1 VSLRRLVIVD
11 DDPLYLR
18 AMGRAFARADEPPEV
33 ELLSDAGGVLEHASV
48 DMIVLDV
55 YMPGID
61 GLEACR
67 RLRALTTDAVIV
79 LASSDMTGELR
90 SAALAAG
97 ASFALAKP
105 YGLEQLRALDR
116 SEHRAGLIAS
126 HLELARSV
134 VKPLAR
140 SWGHVLDV
148 EAVARLGLCEAA
160 ARFDRHRPEPFA
172 PYAARRIR
180 GAVLDEVR
188 RLSAL
193 TRASRLRLRAIT
205 QARAELA
212 RAGDDTDDASVA
224 ARLGVAPSVVADTRA
239 LRRVTFVV
247 IDTAAEWHAN
257 EAAPTPADDVE
268 RAEIAARLVRARAV
282 LPPLEAAVIARR
294 YDEELTLREIARR
307 LGMQLSTTQRV
318 HARALAKLRRAL
330 ES

>member
-1 VSLRRLVIVD
+1 MRRLVIVD

-18 AMGRAFARADEPPEV
+18 AMGRACARADEPPEL
-33 ELLSDAGGVLEHASV
+33 ELLSDAGEVLEHATAA

-55 YMPGID
+55 YMPGMD

-67 RLRALTTDAVIV
+67 RLRELTSDAVIV

-90 SAALAAG
+90 DAALAAG

-105 YGLEQLRALDR
+105 YGLDQLRALDH

-134 VKPLAR
+134 VRPLAR

-160 ARFDRHRPEPFA
+160 ARFDPHRPEPFA

-188 RLSAL
+188 RLSAH
-193 TRASRLRLRAIT
+193 TRASHARLRAIV
-205 QARAELA
+205 QARAELV
-212 RAGDDTDDASVA
+212 RAGEEPDDARVA
-224 ARLGVAPSVVADTRA
+224 ARLGLPPAVVAETRE

-247 IDTAAEWHAN
+247 LDTAAEWSAN
-257 EAAPTPADDVE
+257 NVAPTPAEATE
-268 RAEIAARLVRARAV
+268 RAEIAARLAQAREV

-294 YDEELTLREIARR
+294 YDEELTLREVARQ
-307 LGMQLSTTQRV
+307 LGIQLSTTRRL

-330 ES
+330 AR